1 MYEKTDGGGKSR
13 RHQCWKRAPHGTS
26 VTTRFGGCR
35 FYTEMALVHEAQW
48 AGIAKKDADV
58 NQSPPAQAANV
69 KWQVDWLD
77 RRLQECCKT
86 YEGKKP
92 RHKQSE
98 QGKQNV
104 YVLLEH
110 EFGRLLCKSH
120 KLVMQLHPENRTLW
134 IRHLIILAC
143 LRYCKV
149 AHPNDQAWMLAH
161 WLA

>member
-1 MYEKTDGGGKSR
+1 MRSACNCASR
-13 RHQCWKRAPHGTS
+13 AWAPHSTS

-58 NQSPPAQAANV
+58 NQSPPTQAANV

-98 QGKQNV
+98 QGNMNSDVFSAKATNSSGNCIPKI
-104 YVLLEH
+104 VLY
-110 EFGRLLCKSH
+110 GP
-120 KLVMQLHPENRTLW
+120 V
-134 IRHLIILAC
+134 I
-143 LRYCKV
+143 
-149 AHPNDQAWMLAH
+149 
-161 WLA
+161 

>member
-1 MYEKTDGGGKSR
+1 MYEKTDGGGKGR
-13 RHQCWKRAPHGTS
+13 RHQCWKRLLVRSACNCASRAWAPHGTS

-58 NQSPPAQAANV
+58 NLSPPTQAANV
-69 KWQVDWLD
+69 KWQVDWLE

-120 KLVMQLHPENRTLW
+120 KLVRQLHPENRTL
-134 IRHLIILAC
+134 
-143 LRYCKV
+143 
-149 AHPNDQAWMLAH
+149 
-161 WLA
+161 